1 MALVLN
7 RDNNA
12 QWIDR
17 TDILTKIPA
26 NNFVL
31 GNLGIFEDHY
41 SSLKLIEIVR
51 NNKNQGLL
59 KDKNWDEKHQT
70 VVSGDREYMQLKI
83 PHFPASDAI
92 LPQDIDGVVAV
103 NNMQEAMGLE
113 SVAAVR
119 LEKMTTLIDS
129 HGLTKEAARMQLITD
144 GTVYAPNGTLRT
156 SYGDTVNF
164 YTEFG
169 ITRTE
174 AAIDFLGTMDPRKD
188 IEAQRKAVINGLNGT
203 ASFGAVRVVALC
215 GSDYFDA
222 LVANPYVIDAVKYQQ
237 FNQSEPLLV
246 GRPDEGAYGLSGI
259 YRSITVFGVTFL
271 DVGMAG
277 YYTTGGT
284 LVPFMG
290 AKEARFLPVGAR
302 GVFKTYYAPAQRFG
316 TINRQAQGSYF
327 FEYANEKDDI
337 IEIYSEQNFLNAML
351 YPAAVTRSYIS

>member
-7 RDNNA
+7 RENTT

-17 TDILTKIPA
+17 TDILAKIPA

-31 GNLGIFEDHY
+31 GNLGIFEDTF

-51 NNKNQGLL
+51 NQRGQGLL

-70 VVSGDREYMQLKI
+70 VAGGSREYLQLKV

-103 NNMQEAMGLE
+103 SNMQEAMGLE
-113 SVAAVR
+113 SVASVR
-119 LEKMTTLIDS
+119 LDKMTTLRES
-129 HGLTKEAARMQLITD
+129 HDLTKEAARMQLIVD
-144 GTVYAPNGTLRT
+144 GTVYAPEGTLRT

-169 ITRTE
+169 ITRTD
-174 AAIDFLGTMDPRKD
+174 AQISFAGTSDPRAG
-188 IEAQRKAVINGLNGT
+188 IEAQRKAVINGLLGT
-203 ASFGAVRVVALC
+203 ASLGAVRVVALC

-222 LVANPYVIDAVKYQQ
+222 LVANPYVTDAVKYQR
-237 FNQSEPLLV
+237 FDQSEPLLV
-246 GRPDEGAYGLSGI
+246 GRPDEGAFGLSGI
-259 YRSITVFGVTFL
+259 YRSITVWGVTFL

-277 YYTTGGT
+277 YYTSAGVLT
-284 LVPFMG
+284 PFIG

-316 TINRQAQGSYF
+316 TINRRAQGSYF